1 MKRFILLIMVVVF
14 IVGMLISCSQSICPA
29 YSSNDDTEQAE
40 KNV

>member
-1 MKRFILLIMVVVF
+1 MKKFVLIIMVVVF

-29 YSSNDDTEQAE
+29 YSSNNDTEQVE